1 MFYVR
6 LGECQEN
13 LRGEPLAFSFSF
25 FFFFWK
31 NLLIESIE
39 ITINS
44 LPSKFF
50 KTAVSLGQNALSY
63 LIEILNFL
71 FNFKIKLRKINI
83 SMR

>member
-1 MFYVR
+1 MYNKS
-6 LGECQEN
+6 LSQPSKIKN
-13 LRGEPLAFSFSF
+13 SLSFF

-31 NLLIESIE
+31 NLLTESIE

-50 KTAVSLGQNALSY
+50 KTAVSLGQNAMSY